1 VQTILVILHVLFALS
16 IVGLVLLQRS
26 EGGGLGMGGGG
37 GGGGAGGMSGLMSA
51 RGTANLLTRATA
63 IAAALFF
70 TSSLVL
76 SMLVAN
82 SNDSRSIVE
91 GMEIPSAVETTAE
104 PTEPS
109 VPVAE

>member
-1 VQTILVILHVLFALS
+1 MQTILVILHVLFALS

-37 GGGGAGGMSGLMSA
+37 GGAGGMGGLMSA

-76 SMLVAN
+76 SILVAN
-82 SNDSRSIVE
+82 SSDSRSIVD
-91 GMEIPSAVETTAE
+91 GMDIPAAIETPAE

>member
-51 RGTANLLTRATA
+51 RGTANLLTRTTA
-63 IAAALFF
+63 IAAVLFF

-76 SMLVAN
+76 SMMVAN